1 MRIEEFLE
9 QGDNVVLEYE
19 NGNEK
24 CVKKDELINYIIT
37 KDLYFLGEL
46 DMLTY
51 LGKYKGDRVKI
62 NIF

>member
-1 MRIEEFLE
+1 MTF
-9 QGDNVVLEYE
+9 E

>member
-1 MRIEEFLE
+1 MGIEEFLE
-9 QGDNVVLEYE
+9 QGDNIVMTFE

-37 KDLYFLGEL
+37 KDLYFLEEL

-51 LGKYKGDRVKI
+51 LGKYKGNRVKI

>member
-1 MRIEEFLE
+1 MGIEEFLKK
-9 QGDNVVLEYE
+9 GDNVVMTFE

-51 LGKYKGDRVKI
+51 LGKYKHDRVKI